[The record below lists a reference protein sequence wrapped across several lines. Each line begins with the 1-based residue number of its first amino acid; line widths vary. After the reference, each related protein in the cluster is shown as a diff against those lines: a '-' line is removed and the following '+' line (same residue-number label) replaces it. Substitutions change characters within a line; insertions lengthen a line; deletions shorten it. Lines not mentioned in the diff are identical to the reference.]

1 MARVKRGTTKAKRRR
16 NVLKM
21 AKGYRFGRSTKE
33 KQAKEAIR
41 HAGAHAFAHRRRKK
55 GDFRR
60 LFTVRLNAAVRKFD
74 ISYSKFIDALN
85 KKEIA
90 LDRKILSHLAKEN
103 PETFERIVAEVK
115 K

>member
-1 MARVKRGTTKAKRRR
+1 
-16 NVLKM
+16 M

-41 HAGAHAFAHRRRKK
+41 HAGVHAFNHRRRKK
-55 GDFRR
+55 ADFRK
-60 LFTVRLNAAVRKFD
+60 LFTVRLNAAVRKLDMNYSTF
-74 ISYSKFIDALN
+74 ISSLK

-90 LDRKILSHLAKEN
+90 LDRKILSHLAEEN
-103 PETFERIVAEVK
+103 PETFERIVEEVK